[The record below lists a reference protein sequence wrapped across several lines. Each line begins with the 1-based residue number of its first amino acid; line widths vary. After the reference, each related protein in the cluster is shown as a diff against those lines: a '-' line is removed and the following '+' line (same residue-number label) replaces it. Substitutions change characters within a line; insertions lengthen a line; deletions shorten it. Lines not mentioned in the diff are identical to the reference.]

1 MERIDALATL
11 ERITR
16 HWDIRLSTSQHDHW
30 MQCLTALD
38 ADQAGTTFARMMK
51 QQQPPSPAQFVA
63 AADTYKPATHT
74 HWCEDCHNT
83 GVITDT
89 NHPNHWPTGLMPMPQ
104 SAIDPDPTQCHC
116 NMTRPCHCQSGATV
130 RVWMD
135 RMQTVRATDRN
146 HHT

>member
-16 HWDIRLSTSQHDHW
+16 HWDIRLSTTQHDHW
-30 MQCLTALD
+30 MNCLLALD

-63 AADTYKPATHT
+63 AADTYRPSTHQQLCT
-74 HWCEDCHNT
+74 DCANT

-89 NHPNHWPTGLMPMPQ
+89 NHPAHWQSTMPLPQ
-104 SAIDPDPTQCHC
+104 RHADLDPDPDECHC
-116 NMTRPCHCQSGATV
+116 NISRPCSCQSGAI
-130 RVWMD
+130 
-135 RMQTVRATDRN
+135 VRAWMARVDATTLR
-146 HHT
+146 